1 MKIKMSIPR
10 YKCPHYKHQGVFH
23 SDDETVKKILPDL
36 NWCANCTAYANPQC
50 PDIRDDLLQIAS
62 VVLVEKGPKFNSL
75 HQSGASFG
83 TFIRPQICG
92 ILRNAKEKELLHSRR
107 ELPYVDKAS
116 DLYGDVDAE
125 ANRDDGWL
133 PQVPDL
139 KSEFEDEL
147 VRDIS
152 FRETLPKLL
161 QMLTPRERDVFARL
175 RENQQNYEIAE
186 ALNLSES
193 RVSQLVTQ
201 VTQKLREC
209 RAKVRFSGMNI
220 LGRTILEITTL
231 QT

>member
-1 MKIKMSIPR
+1 MKLRCQYPGIKCPR
-10 YKCPHYKHQGVFH
+10 YKHHGVFH
-23 SDDETVKKILPDL
+23 ADDETLKRLLPDL

-92 ILRNAKEKELLHSRR
+92 ILRNAKEKELLHNKR
-107 ELPYVDKAS
+107 ELPYGTEES

-125 ANRDDGWL
+125 TNQDFGWL
-133 PQVPDL
+133 QQVPDL

-147 VRDIS
+147 VQDIS

-161 QMLTPRERDVFARL
+161 QTLTRRERDVFACL

-186 ALNLSES
+186 VLDLSES

-201 VTQKLREC
+201 VTQKLRNAGQ
-209 RAKVRFSGMNI
+209 R
-220 LGRTILEITTL
+220 LGLAE
-231 QT
+231 